1 MMGGGGEGGQ
11 LHIEPFVHIE
21 REEEEKEEGGE
32 KMNNVD
38 EGNLGA
44 HAQTEMGKVKLLEP
58 EETPA
63 REVLNGDNVIKASKT
78 IDEALNEIDD
88 SYWKA
93 QQSKENQT
101 KLENR
106 SESTSQFQDNAIV
119 SEKQS
124 EANKLTM
131 NNSAARKL
139 SENKSESHKVLP
151 PIPWADHNHEAVNRT
166 VKLIKQKNKEL
177 KIGDD
182 LESPALERAKREGI
196 PVFLDN
202 KGLEKHQLSPIKP
215 Q

>member
-21 REEEEKEEGGE
+21 REENEEEGE

-44 HAQTEMGKVKLLEP
+44 HAQTEMGKLLQP

-63 REVLNGDNVIKASKT
+63 REVLDGDSVIKASKT

-106 SESTSQFQDNAIV
+106 SESTSQFQDNALV
-119 SEKQS
+119 SEKHS

-202 KGLEKHQLSPIKP
+202 KGLEKHQVSPIKP

>member
-21 REEEEKEEGGE
+21 REENEEEGE

-44 HAQTEMGKVKLLEP
+44 HAQTEMGKVTLLQP

-63 REVLNGDNVIKASKT
+63 REVLDGDNVIKASKT

-119 SEKQS
+119 SEKHS

-131 NNSAARKL
+131 NNSAAKKL

-182 LESPALERAKREGI
+182 LESPALERVKREGM

-202 KGLEKHQLSPIKP
+202 KGLEKHQLSRIKL